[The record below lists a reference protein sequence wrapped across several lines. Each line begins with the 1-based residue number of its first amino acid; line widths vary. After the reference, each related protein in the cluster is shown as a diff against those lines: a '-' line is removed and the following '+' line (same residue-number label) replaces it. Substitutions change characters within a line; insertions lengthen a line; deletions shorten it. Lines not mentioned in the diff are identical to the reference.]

1 MLEGVCR
8 GRRRGRR
15 RSRVIP
21 VTIDLAAIILSPMQ
35 HASRWRA
42 GGWLAV
48 AALSLIGF
56 YLRSYGDC
64 LGAFFHLDD
73 FSSLATA
80 SHIEIRSP
88 GDIAQIFRPTLGFVF
103 YRPLSTVLYFH
114 VLHHAFGCDPRGYHA
129 VQLAFQIANALL
141 VYAIAKRLFG
151 SGFAALAS
159 ALVYASAPGHAF
171 AACCVSVFTVTG
183 TAFFYFLAVWVWLQ
197 SDSRWRTPTT
207 LVLFILAL
215 LSNELALTLP
225 LVLTLEAVLLRSP
238 FDWRR
243 TVREQAVFYLIAGAY
258 TAAKLYH
265 VDYLFAPTAP
275 NDLGKAFIWAN
286 YRFSFE
292 PRSVVGVLGH
302 YFGFGLDVAY
312 DLARSE
318 TWALALGAL
327 LVGLAVVSTL
337 CVTKGWW
344 VAHPLRVATFGL
356 DLFIVALGPVLI
368 LATRVSSYCVGI
380 AALGMALAL
389 VGFVRALPRLSGIAT
404 GLVVAAVLA
413 VHVGSTNAAVRQSN
427 EFPLFYRFSQQAAA
441 WINALTSI
449 REDQGVE
456 EVVVPRDLVTSMLFD
471 AGDAQRVFLGAHY
484 RVRTSDTMSGEQPNA
499 RQVLL
504 RRAAPLPAGACP
516 DWACI
521 CRGDARR

>member
-1 MLEGVCR
+1 
-8 GRRRGRR
+8 
-15 RSRVIP
+15 
-21 VTIDLAAIILSPMQ
+21 MQ

-48 AALSLIGF
+48 AVLSLIGF

-73 FSSLATA
+73 FSTLATA
-80 SHIEIRSP
+80 SRIEIRSP

-129 VQLAFQIANALL
+129 VQLAFQIVNALL

-159 ALVYASAPGHAF
+159 ALVYATAPGHAI

-183 TAFFYFLAVWVWLQ
+183 AAFFYFLAVWVWLQ
-197 SDSRWRTPTT
+197 YDSRWRTPTT

-215 LSNELALTLP
+215 LANELAVTLP
-225 LVLTLEAVLLRSP
+225 LVLTLEAVLLKSPP

-243 TVREQAVFYLIAGAY
+243 AVREQAVFYLIAGAY

-265 VDYLFAPTAP
+265 VDYLLAPTAP
-275 NDLGKAFIWAN
+275 ADLGKAFIWAN
-286 YRFSFE
+286 YRFGFD

-302 YFGFGLDVAY
+302 YIGFGLDLAY
-312 DLARSE
+312 GLARSD
-318 TWALALGAL
+318 TWALALGML

-337 CVTKGWW
+337 CVTNGWW
-344 VAHPLRVATFGL
+344 VAHPLRVTAFGL

-389 VGFVRALPRLSGIAT
+389 VGFARALPRLSGIAT

-456 EVVVPRDLVTSMLFD
+456 EVVVPRNLVTSMVFD
-471 AGDAQRVFLGAHY
+471 AGEAQRVFLGAHY
-484 RVRTSDTMSGEQPNA
+484 RVRTSDTMSREQPNP

-504 RRAAPLPAGACP
+504 RHAAPLPAGACP